1 MYGTAK
7 SQSVSV
13 RGWITVLQFGVQAD
27 SLPLTTILVPILK
40 VPITRIQLYYI
51 SNIHVVQ
58 RIFAKK

>member
-27 SLPLTTILVPILK
+27 SLPLATILVPILK

-51 SNIHVVQ
+51 SNIHVV
-58 RIFAKK
+58 